1 MKISGIGVSL
11 DASGEGGVGSFL
23 VSRCGDS
30 FVELFTGGRG
40 VANVTL
46 GGEGVMSLVAVMGV
60 LVCLGEGSGVDLSGV
75 LLGVSPP
82 LLSPPGVWEPG
93 EKLLRLRPPTGLLF
107 FLDRGLL
114 GTETAMGGSVS
125 AATSCCLF

>member
-11 DASGEGGVGSFL
+11 DASGEGSFL
-23 VSRCGDS
+23 VSRRGDS
-30 FVELFTGGRG
+30 FVELLTGGRG

-46 GGEGVMSLVAVMGV
+46 GGEGAMSLVAVMGV
-60 LVCLGEGSGVDLSGV
+60 LVCLGEEGSGVDLSGV
-75 LLGVSPP
+75 LLGVSPS